1 MPSVWQWNCYPLF
14 YQLRMSRTELESRS
28 SACKAH
34 TLATGIPS
42 YQVIN
47 TFACFYDK
55 DFIENN
61 VLKNLFHRCN
71 SNIQSW
77 NREIKEIT
85 TFKVYRVHSTYVWLR
100 TGGSRWL
107 QPLPP
112 LNSKKDRIKM
122 CWNTQKRCKKL
133 RKKRETFYVFDVI
146 SSRGFLNARAP
157 TSEPETI
164 LNSSTL
170 FILKPHRFKYTSE
183 PQTLL
188 IQSTYI

>member
-1 MPSVWQWNCYPLF
+1 
-14 YQLRMSRTELESRS
+14 MSRTELEPRS
-28 SACKAH
+28 SECKAH

-71 SNIQSW
+71 NNIQSW

-122 CWNTQKRCKKL
+122 YWNTQKRCKKL
-133 RKKRETFYVFDVI
+133 RKKRETFYVFVWIHITWFHHGDFLMRAHLHQNQKL
-146 SSRGFLNARAP
+146 SSIPAP
-157 TSEPETI
+157 YSYWNLTDSNIHQNHKLSLSKAPI
-164 LNSSTL
+164 YRK
-170 FILKPHRFKYTSE
+170 I
-183 PQTLL
+183 
-188 IQSTYI
+188 